1 MSYCT
6 DCYNY
11 QITLSLDVL
20 VDQKSRPA
28 ARSIRNG
35 CENRRNTIG
44 KHTQRVLE
52 REGCGGRSPCSP
64 STRFPAR
71 AAPRRGGCPAGEA
84 ARSGERLK
92 AAATGDNS
100 RIPYRTRHHFTV
112 RVATRSRSKIR
123 AVPPPRLA
131 ATTKISLHYGVNTHS
146 HSFDTLK
153 LFLRPINSAEYTI

>member
-1 MSYCT
+1 
-6 DCYNY
+6 
-11 QITLSLDVL
+11 VL

-92 AAATGDNS
+92 AAAGPS
-100 RIPYRTRHHFTV
+100 QPRTRFTAPAIVTVSIHANPIHIFRTSTRTEWESKTTIMDTRHGRSAPITLQSIIMVTQYAGAILHV
-112 RVATRSRSKIR
+112 RMV
-123 AVPPPRLA
+123 V
-131 ATTKISLHYGVNTHS
+131 TT
-146 HSFDTLK
+146 D
-153 LFLRPINSAEYTI
+153 